1 MSVILTL
8 VSRITMNFQLSSV
21 FAVSIIVIGN
31 CASNDVLDRSLR
43 DTLRQQLDNYKSQVG
58 TYFQIIFTRVMLN
71 YMAHLKDLIHV
82 SYCKRSGLLV
92 EETRV
97 PGENHRRMSLTNF
110 ITQCCI
116 ACTSP

>member
-8 VSRITMNFQLSSV
+8 VSTITMNFQLSSV

-43 DTLRQQLDNYKSQVG
+43 DTLRQQLDNCKSQVG
-58 TYFQIIFTRVMLN
+58 TYFQIIYTRVMLN

-97 PGENHRRMSLTNF
+97 PGENHRRPV
-110 ITQCCI
+110 CH
-116 ACTSP
+116 

>member
-1 MSVILTL
+1 
-8 VSRITMNFQLSSV
+8 MNFQLSSV